1 MLRLVSTYSKYSMIG
16 KEEQAVEQSKEEQP
30 RKLY

>member
-1 MLRLVSTYSKYSMIG
+1 MFRFVSKYSMIG
-16 KEEQAVEQSKEEQP
+16 KEEQAAEQSKEEQP